1 MTPKV
6 YYLRFGS
13 GDCRTFTGLAPT
25 FLIFK
30 KFDGSAVTA
39 PGITEPIA
47 SSGIY
52 QFTVAPSFSIAFL
65 AYGNTTSIPAA
76 SAYVVGNLDP
86 IDANDDAISILGTT
100 LIAQGATIVAM
111 GNTLAAIGST
121 SGAAGATILAMGN
134 TLADISTR
142 LGSTASSFGSTSVD
156 PGTIFGYLKR
166 AQEFSEGNASY
177 LKSSGAWALYSR
189 GSSTLLVSKALSNSA
204 TGVTKI

>member
-1 MTPKV
+1 MTQKQ
-6 YYLRFGS
+6 YYLTFGT
-13 GDCRTFTGLAPT
+13 GDPRTYTGLAPT

-30 KFDGSAVTA
+30 KYDGSAVTA

-47 SSGIY
+47 GSGIY

-76 SAYVVGNLDP
+76 AAYVPGNLDP
-86 IDANDDAISILGTT
+86 ADANDDALTIIGT
-100 LIAQGATIVAM
+100 
-111 GNTLAAIGST
+111 TLAAIGGT
-121 SGAAGATILAMGN
+121 V
-134 TLADISTR
+134 ADISTR

-166 AQEFSEGNASY
+166 AQEVYEGNASY
-177 LKSSGAWALYSR
+177 LKSSGSWALYSR
-189 GSSTLLVSKALSNSA
+189 GSSTLLVTKALSNSA